1 MITSDIILL
10 LVVFCGL
17 TALQFFKGRRD
28 NLALMS
34 IFSHELENAIE
45 PKDKLYTWLGGYIG
59 FKADYNIGEGTLD
72 KVEVTLTLLPRHSL
86 LYFPIALLISK
97 RDRLYLV
104 FRLQKKPSNETHIV
118 EKRYKRT
125 RKIEEEVAF
134 DVEEIN
140 IGKKNF
146 KVLYEKS
153 NIAKTLV
160 SWFKNLENPSLIKH
174 IAIVPKTNVFY
185 VFMKPKPGLVE
196 DYVKKVMDLLN
207 SASFKNILR

>member
-1 MITSDIILL
+1 LITSDIILL
-10 LVVFCGL
+10 VVVLCGL
-17 TALQFFKGRRD
+17 TVLQFFKGRRD
-28 NLALMS
+28 NLALMR
-34 IFSHELENAIE
+34 IFSHELENAIA
-45 PKDKLYTWLGGYIG
+45 PKDKVYTWLGGYIG
-59 FKADYNIGEGTLD
+59 FKADYDVEEGTLD
-72 KVEVTLTLLPRHSL
+72 KVEATLTLLPRHSL

-104 FRLQKKPSNETHIV
+104 FRLQKKPSNETHII

-134 DVEEIN
+134 DVEEISV
-140 IGKKNF
+140 GKKNF

-153 NIAKTLV
+153 SIAKTLV
-160 SWFKNLENPSLIKH
+160 SWFKNLEDPSLIKH

-196 DYVKKVMDLLN
+196 DYVKDITDMLS
-207 SASFKNILR
+207 SASFRNILR